1 MKKTITY
8 ELSDA
13 MVEQAILDYINKHE
27 RETYDDISSM
37 SFLNG
42 SVVEKP
48 CFTHIR
54 VEVNKQNN

>member
-1 MKKTITY
+1 MNKTITY

-13 MVEQAILDYINKHE
+13 MVEKAILDYINKHE

-48 CFTHIR
+48 CFTHVS
-54 VEVNKQNN
+54 VEVKK